1 MFEKKTVL
9 ELKKICKVL
18 EIDTTDLKKKTDLLK
33 AIEDAGH
40 TWDSYMS
47 KVETDFAYVEAE
59 EKPQAKVVASVEDK
73 VQTQTEQ
80 EVVLKMVHP
89 RSTLNVANLLTF
101 TIEEPFQI
109 LSASKAEE
117 ILNLARGEV
126 RKATADEVKSFY
138 GIE

>member
-1 MFEKKTVL
+1 
-9 ELKKICKVL
+9 VL

-40 TWDSYMS
+40 TWESYMS
-47 KVETDFAYVEAE
+47 KVDADFSYVEAGDKPEANVTANVE
-59 EKPQAKVVASVEDK
+59 EK

-80 EVVLKMVHP
+80 EIVLKMVYP
-89 RSTLNVANLLTF
+89 RSSLNVANLLTF
-101 TIEEPFQI
+101 TIEEPFQV

-126 RKATADEVKSFY
+126 RKATTDEVKSFY